1 MKTIFKKL
9 LISFFVLGSF
19 TALSADEMY
28 IFQTVKV
35 KIDDKNGTL
44 YMGTPVKILKKI
56 DNKNVLVE
64 FSGIAFGDKLYT
76 TKTKSLLIA
85 KKEKGTFS
93 SKTNASSLESIKIK
107 AVIEKGYLSEV
118 PSEIWEE
125 HEEFYY
131 EMCTQCHAAHR
142 PTTHTMLEWDA
153 ILQTMSGFAQLYK
166 DEAEYLRRY
175 LKANANDGFYKIKK

>member
-1 MKTIFKKL
+1 MKTIVKKL
-9 LISFFVLGSF
+9 LITFFVLGSF
-19 TALSADEMY
+19 TVLSANEMY
-28 IFQTVKV
+28 IFQTAKV

-44 YMGTPVKILKKI
+44 YIGTPVKVLKEI
-56 DNKNVLVE
+56 DDKNVLVE
-64 FSGIAFGDKLYT
+64 LEGIAFADKLYT
-76 TKTKSLLIA
+76 TKTKSLLVA
-85 KKEKGTFS
+85 SVEKSSFGTDENP
-93 SKTNASSLESIKIK
+93 TKIQ

-166 DEAEYLRRY
+166 DEASYLGRY
-175 LKANANDGFYKIKK
+175 LKANANDGFYKVEK